1 MAFGDF
7 FLVSICCL
15 YTPWTWRCSAW
26 VSHQQKHTSTR
37 ARFDTVHS
45 PLSSIKRWTYASTKQ
60 HQDLT
65 SIPLSRYCPN
75 QELLDFSGNRWM
87 QNAID
92 VVRLNANIYFYWIL
106 FRQLFC
112 QKKTKFYWNIYSL
125 SKKCQRERKKK
136 VFESHFLWRHFFFS
150 KVWPLLDKLFL
161 THPPPA
167 QSSSCPER
175 LPRMTSATQLSL
187 EKGLNDG

>member
-15 YTPWTWRCSAW
+15 YTARTWRCSAW

-106 FRQLFC
+106 FRQLF
-112 QKKTKFYWNIYSL
+112 L
-125 SKKCQRERKKK
+125 SKEDKILPKHLFFEQKMPTRKKEK
-136 VFESHFLWRHFFFS
+136 SFWESFPLKAFFLFKS
-150 KVWPLLDKLFL
+150 L
-161 THPPPA
+161 TTSWQIIFNPPP
-167 QSSSCPER
+167 SRTEFELS
-175 LPRMTSATQLSL
+175 RMAS
-187 EKGLNDG
+187 